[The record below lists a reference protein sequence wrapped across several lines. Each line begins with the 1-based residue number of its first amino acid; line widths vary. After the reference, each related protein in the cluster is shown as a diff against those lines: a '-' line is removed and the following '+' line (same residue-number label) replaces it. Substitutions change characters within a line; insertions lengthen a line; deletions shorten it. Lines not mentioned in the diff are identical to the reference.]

1 MRDFYAVL
9 DQVLAL
15 LRQRGRVSYRA
26 LKRQFD
32 LDDAYLDDLKV
43 ELIKG
48 QHQAR
53 DEDGEVLVWTG
64 AAPSSAAPAP
74 TPPPAA
80 TPPPLAYTPPY
91 LAEKIL
97 TTRRAMEGERKQV
110 TVLRAGAQTPVGGEP
125 AGIAHDRALSSM
137 PCPHSEHDKIA
148 LDFFCVCGKI
158 ALGFL

>member
-1 MRDFYAVL
+1 MDFYAVL

-48 QHQAR
+48 QRLAR

-64 AAPSSAAPAP
+64 AATSSAAPAP
-74 TPPPAA
+74 TSPPAA
-80 TPPPLAYTPPY
+80 TPDVSPAQGEAAPGGTATPD
-91 LAEKIL
+91 AE
-97 TTRRAMEGERKQV
+97 RRQL
-110 TVLRAGAQTPVGGEP
+110 TVLFCDLVDSTR
-125 AGIAHDRALSSM
+125 LSSQLD
-137 PCPHSEHDKIA
+137 PRRVPRRGPGVSHCLYGGHSP
-148 LDFFCVCGKI
+148 L
-158 ALGFL
+158 